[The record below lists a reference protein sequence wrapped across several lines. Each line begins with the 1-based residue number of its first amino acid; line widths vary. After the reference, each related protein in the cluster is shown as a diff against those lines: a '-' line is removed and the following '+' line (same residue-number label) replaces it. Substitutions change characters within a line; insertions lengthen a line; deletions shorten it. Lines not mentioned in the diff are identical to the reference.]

1 MDVIKRCLA
10 STTDY
15 ANVAQET
22 YLYVRNLPI
31 SSEELSHIAERIHDR
46 LTQKSFLTDVEIRE
60 MIEDHFP
67 SVAIDTENFSTWG
80 LRNCLAVLLQDQF
93 SFSGPIISEKGHA
106 LNTSQVFMEFSRS
119 HELMTLND
127 LSSFAKEVSNGVI
140 YWDSVMEVMVRISQ
154 DEFVPKDSIEF
165 DVPATDTVLDELF
178 VGEYMAI
185 RDFKLFLHYPPINVK
200 WNTFVLES
208 YAANFSHD
216 FALLHANYT
225 ASECC
230 GAIVRR
236 NSTIKE
242 FEDLVMD
249 VLVHS
254 DSWQTKEDA
263 LSLLV
268 NMGYLQRKRYLK
280 IEDILPV
287 AKMQREKL
295 LASTR

>member
-1 MDVIKRCLA
+1 
-10 STTDY
+10 
-15 ANVAQET
+15 
-22 YLYVRNLPI
+22 
-31 SSEELSHIAERIHDR
+31 
-46 LTQKSFLTDVEIRE
+46 
-60 MIEDHFP
+60 
-67 SVAIDTENFSTWG
+67 
-80 LRNCLAVLLQDQF
+80 
-93 SFSGPIISEKGHA
+93 
-106 LNTSQVFMEFSRS
+106 MEFCRS

-127 LSSFAKEVSNGVI
+127 LSSFAKEVGNGGI

-154 DEFVPKDSIEF
+154 DEFVPKDYIEF
-165 DVPATDTVLDELF
+165 DVPATDAVLDELL

-200 WNTFVLES
+200 WNTFVLEG
-208 YAANFSHD
+208 YAANFSRK
-216 FALLHANYT
+216 FTLLHANYT

-236 NSTIKE
+236 SSSIKE
-242 FEDLVMD
+242 FDELVMD

-268 NMGYLQRKRYLK
+268 NMGYLQRKRYAK
-280 IEDILPV
+280 IEEILPL

-295 LASTR
+295 LASMR